1 MREIRHSIA
10 WLTSLIVCLCAQ
22 KAFGFDHHLH
32 YIAQFKDIAIQEQR
46 LTGIPASI
54 KLSMALLESNAGQS
68 YLAVKGNNHFGIK
81 WWNVTSDGAAF
92 IETFDDDKDR
102 YGKLIPS
109 RFIRFK
115 SVEDSYKKHSV
126 VLQRPR
132 YTVLFSYAPTDYRAW
147 ALGLEAC
154 GYATAKGYGQ
164 LLINL
169 IEKYNL
175 TQYDLP
181 PEPLPEPITFENATP
196 DAAERTPQYP
206 APFRQVKFVSEQQP
220 VLLTPPNRVIE
231 SHFIN
236 KKGQKMHYVL
246 SEVREGQ

>member
-1 MREIRHSIA
+1 MKEIQHGIV

-22 KAFGFDHHLH
+22 KGFGSDHHQH

-68 YLAVKGNNHFGIK
+68 HLALKGNNHFGIK

-92 IETFDDDKDR
+92 IEAFDDDKNR

-115 SVEDSYKKHSV
+115 SVEDSYKKHSA
-126 VLQRPR
+126 VLQRAR
-132 YTVLFSYAPTDYRAW
+132 YAVLFTYAPTDYRAW
-147 ALGLEAC
+147 ASGLEAC

-169 IEKYNL
+169 IEKYDL

-181 PEPLPEPITFENATP
+181 PEPLPESITFEEPTP
-196 DAAERTPQYP
+196 DADQGTPQYP
-206 APFRQVKFVSEQQP
+206 APFRQVKFVSERQP
-220 VLLTPPNRVIE
+220 TPLSLPNTVVE
-231 SHFIN
+231 SHFVN
-236 KKGQKMHYVL
+236 KKGQKMHYIL
-246 SEVREGQ
+246 SEVGAER